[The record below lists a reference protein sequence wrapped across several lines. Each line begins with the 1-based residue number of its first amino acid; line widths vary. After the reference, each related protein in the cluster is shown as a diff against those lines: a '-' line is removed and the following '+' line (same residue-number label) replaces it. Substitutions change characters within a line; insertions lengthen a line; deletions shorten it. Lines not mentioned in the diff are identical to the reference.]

1 MTDGNTP
8 AMDRDAQ
15 SPEISV
21 IVCAYNREKMLDA
34 CLRSILASDHPS
46 FEVIVVDDA
55 STDGALGVA
64 RRHEAEDG
72 RVRVFPR
79 GEHVGQNV
87 NLNFAYRHA
96 RGRYIGWV
104 DSDDLI
110 LPDCLIASAAE
121 LDARPEVGCVY
132 TDQMVIDEHNRPI
145 GYGRR
150 AKVPYSKER
159 MLLGFMTFHFRLYRR
174 ELHERVGGL
183 DESFTAAADYD
194 FCLKLSEVTEF
205 CRLPRP
211 LYLYRRH
218 ADTISSSRRAEQ
230 IECSARAIR
239 NALERR
245 GLSKTH
251 RLDAGLDGRFRLVKP
266 GTPTEQPQASE
277 IDPSISP
284 ADGPF
289 FSRD

>member
-1 MTDGNTP
+1 MNAEETSRS
-8 AMDRDAQ
+8 AE
-15 SPEISV
+15 PEISV
-21 IVCAYNREKMLDA
+21 IVCAHNREKMLDA
-34 CLRSILASDHPS
+34 CLRSILTSDHPS

-72 RVRVFPR
+72 RVRVFVR
-79 GEHVGQNV
+79 ERNVGSFA
-87 NLNFAYRHA
+87 NLNLAHRHA

-110 LPDCLIASAAE
+110 LPDCLSACAAE
-121 LDARPEVGCVY
+121 LDVHPEVGCVY

-183 DESFTAAADYD
+183 DESFAAAADYD

-205 CRLPRP
+205 RRLPRP

-218 ADTISSSRRAEQ
+218 ADTISSGRRAEQ

-239 NALERR
+239 NAMERR
-245 GLSKTH
+245 GMSETH
-251 RLDAGLDGRFRLVKP
+251 RLDADPSGRIRLVKL
-266 GTPTEQPQASE
+266 GATTGRTRVSE
-277 IDPSISP
+277 GAFSFSP
-284 ADGPF
+284 ADGPI
-289 FSRD
+289 SARK